1 MLKLFRVVWKR
12 EEGKDR
18 GEEINMKG
26 RRNTHVKVEAE
37 AVGYEYHEKE
47 EEKRAHVSKP
57 KNSSQSCKTSV

>member
-26 RRNTHVKVEAE
+26 RRNTHVKVEA
-37 AVGYEYHEKE
+37 VGYEYHEKE